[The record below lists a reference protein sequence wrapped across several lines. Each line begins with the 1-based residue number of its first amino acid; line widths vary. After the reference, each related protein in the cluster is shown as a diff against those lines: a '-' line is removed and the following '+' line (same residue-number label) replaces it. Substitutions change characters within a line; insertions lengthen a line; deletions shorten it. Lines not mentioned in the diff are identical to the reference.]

1 MPELPEVEVIRRGL
15 IPILRGT
22 RVTAVRTGPKE
33 LRLPVPRKDLDRWIR
48 SATITELYRRGK
60 YLLLLNNKEAVMII
74 HLGMTGK
81 LGIFPAETPTALHDH
96 ICFSLDSG
104 QELRYNDV
112 RRFGCLQVLAPGELP
127 EKSALTS
134 LGPEPLPTA
143 NPEWLEPR
151 HPAFSGRYLKQ
162 KAGKR
167 AQPIKNFLMD
177 NRVVVGIG
185 NIYANEIL
193 FLAGILPSTPV
204 GSITSAQWRKTAAV
218 SKEVLEKAIKMGG
231 STIRDYVD
239 SSGSQGYFQLSLM
252 VYGRAGELCRICGTP
267 VKKEIIAGRATFIC
281 PGCQN

>member
-15 IPILRGT
+15 LPNLQGT
-22 RVTAVRTGPKE
+22 KVTAISTGPKE
-33 LRLPVPRKDLDRWIR
+33 LRLPIPRKDLDRWIS

-60 YLLLLNNKEAVMII
+60 YLLLLNDKEAITII

-81 LGIFPAETPTALHDH
+81 LGIFPAEAPTALHDH
-96 ICFSLDSG
+96 IRISLDNG
-104 QELRYNDV
+104 RELRYNDV
-112 RRFGCLQVLAPGELP
+112 RRFGCLQVLPPGKLP

-134 LGPEPLPTA
+134 LGPEPLATP

-151 HPAFSGRYLKQ
+151 HPSFSGRYLQQ

-167 AQPIKNFLMD
+167 GRPIKNFLMD

-204 GSITSAQWRKTAAV
+204 GSITGAQWRKTAAV

-231 STIRDYVD
+231 STIKDYVD
-239 SSGSQGYFQLSLM
+239 SSGNQGYFQLSLM
-252 VYGRAGELCRICGTP
+252 VYGRDGELCRICGHP

-281 PGCQN
+281 PGCQG